1 MRAGLVASG
10 DPESGNHKFMA
21 IVIGTDESIG
31 GLARRIG
38 PKPVHMSSI
47 RSRDT
52 KRDIIGKVT
61 FDGRNLMGLCIRLE
75 KKRTFAKLAGGPKQR
90 RRFASN
96 KKLSRTYHSLMW
108 NQLSDHVGLFLSSHN
123 CEAHRLDFQCDFDC
137 RDFVNDR
144 GWRHASHG
152 QAHMLADILA
162 GGNSHGLEPKGS
174 TYIDLSGR
182 LEAQMMRH
190 FRQEP
195 RIHINPRPIR

>member
-1 MRAGLVASG
+1 MRGWALLET
-10 DPESGNHKFMA
+10 PESGRHKFMA
-21 IVIGTDESIG
+21 VVIGTDESMG
-31 GLARRIG
+31 GLAGRIG

-52 KRDIIGKVT
+52 KGGIIDKVR

-75 KKRTFAKLAGGPKQR
+75 KKRTFARLAGGPKQR

-96 KKLSRTYHSLMW
+96 KKLPRTYHGLVR
-108 NQLSDHVGLFLSSHN
+108 NQLSDHAGPFRLSHN

-144 GWRHASHG
+144 GWHRASPG
-152 QAHMLADILA
+152 QAHMLADIPA
-162 GGNSHGLEPKGS
+162 WGNSHGLEPKGS
-174 TYIDLSGR
+174 TCIGLSDS

-190 FRQEP
+190 FR
-195 RIHINPRPIR
+195 